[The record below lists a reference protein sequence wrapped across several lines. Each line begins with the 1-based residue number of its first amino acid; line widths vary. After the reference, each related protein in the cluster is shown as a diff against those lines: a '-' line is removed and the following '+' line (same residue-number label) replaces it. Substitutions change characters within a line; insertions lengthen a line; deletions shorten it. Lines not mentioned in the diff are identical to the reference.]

1 MELLLQ
7 RLRSVVPVFVRAQFS
22 SFSFYDDD
30 NLHGG
35 DSLSVS
41 QASFAWVGAV
51 TLAGASVLRGVFY
64 SLVEDH
70 SIGEGA
76 NKEVNDPNVFR
87 RLKVWYSS
95 SVESALLPIGRHL
108 AVGQH
113 IADLGA
119 SVPAVEVLGRR
130 IRALLWPLIKL
141 ILLEGRV
148 LFYSRNAARASAA
161 VVSISGALQLHLQI
175 DFVTNLSVSDFF
187 LIAMYNSLPTK
198 TSGPWL
204 RCFQALL
211 RLDWGTPRPPQ
222 RFPPFDGGVLD
233 CL

>member
-1 MELLLQ
+1 MTDLNRRPSRCKQVALPTELIPQ
-7 RLRSVVPVFVRAQFS
+7 K
-22 SFSFYDDD
+22 
-30 NLHGG
+30 
-35 DSLSVS
+35 
-41 QASFAWVGAV
+41 
-51 TLAGASVLRGVFY
+51 GVY

-87 RLKVWYSS
+87 RLKAWCSS

-148 LFYSRNAARASAA
+148 LFYSRNAARAS
-161 VVSISGALQLHLQI
+161 
-175 DFVTNLSVSDFF
+175 
-187 LIAMYNSLPTK
+187 
-198 TSGPWL
+198 
-204 RCFQALL
+204 
-211 RLDWGTPRPPQ
+211 
-222 RFPPFDGGVLD
+222 
-233 CL
+233 

>member
-30 NLHGG
+30 NLHEGG
-35 DSLSVS
+35 ISSACQVS
-41 QASFAWVGAV
+41 SAWVGAV

-76 NKEVNDPNVFR
+76 NEDENSPDK
-87 RLKVWYSS
+87 SS
-95 SVESALLPIGRHL
+95 RQKIWPSASGESGSLPIGRHL

-113 IADLGA
+113 IADFGA

-148 LFYSRNAARASAA
+148 LFYSRNASRASAA
-161 VVSISGALQLHLQI
+161 VVSCSDDLQLHLHI
-175 DFVTNLSVSDFF
+175 
-187 LIAMYNSLPTK
+187 
-198 TSGPWL
+198 
-204 RCFQALL
+204 
-211 RLDWGTPRPPQ
+211 
-222 RFPPFDGGVLD
+222 
-233 CL
+233 